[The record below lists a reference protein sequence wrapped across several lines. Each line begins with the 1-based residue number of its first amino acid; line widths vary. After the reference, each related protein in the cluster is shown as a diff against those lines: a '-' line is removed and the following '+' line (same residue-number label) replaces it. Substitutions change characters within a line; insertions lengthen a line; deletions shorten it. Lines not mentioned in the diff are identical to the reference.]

1 MVWEVSRKELT
12 RSQLVSWTCW
22 SCFLSAIVVLLSY
35 SQESASFHD
44 SHVSSLTTD
53 GACRKRSKARPAGHA
68 AIVLA
73 RCVYGLYDMHK
84 NVVQAE
90 CTIRAL
96 RCKLGKD
103 TKPYR
108 RELVILHN
116 FWVEQGHQTLQ
127 PFEKLGRAGREKIS
141 ERVHGEMT
149 VLLLIA
155 ESPSTSETHRL
166 PVA

>member
-22 SCFLSAIVVLLSY
+22 SCLLSAIVVLLSY

-53 GACRKRSKARPAGHA
+53 GACRKRSKTRPAGHA

-90 CTIRAL
+90 CIIRAH
-96 RCKLGKD
+96 C
-103 TKPYR
+103 T
-108 RELVILHN
+108 N
-116 FWVEQGHQTLQ
+116 FG
-127 PFEKLGRAGREKIS
+127 PFMLPP
-141 ERVHGEMT
+141 
-149 VLLLIA
+149 LLKNEWTCQEVDHL
-155 ESPSTSETHRL
+155 
-166 PVA
+166 

>member
-22 SCFLSAIVVLLSY
+22 SCLLSAIVVLLSY

-53 GACRKRSKARPAGHA
+53 GACRKRSKTRPAGHA

-90 CTIRAL
+90 CTMRAL
-96 RCKLGKD
+96 RCKLVKD

-116 FWVEQGHQTLQ
+116 FW
-127 PFEKLGRAGREKIS
+127 P
-141 ERVHGEMT
+141 VHGCHT
-149 VLLLIA
+149 KYWLLLSRFPLLLSTGSA
-155 ESPSTSETHRL
+155 EEPIFGMASILEH
-166 PVA
+166 A